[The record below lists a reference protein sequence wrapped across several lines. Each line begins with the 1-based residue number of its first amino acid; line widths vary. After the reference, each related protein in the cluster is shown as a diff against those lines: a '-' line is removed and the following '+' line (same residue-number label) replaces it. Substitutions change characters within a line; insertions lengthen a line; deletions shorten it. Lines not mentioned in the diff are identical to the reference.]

1 MAEQTLNR
9 FERRKL
15 HTQQQLKQA
24 TVELILEKG
33 YDSTTVQDI
42 ADRADLGRGTFYVHF
57 KDKEDIVWT
66 ILQDGLA
73 SLVESIQKFIP
84 GSIEDISGLY
94 HIYVAIFRYAGSNRA
109 FLHVALGKKGN
120 ALLTARIK
128 EYAVELI
135 LNNIRERIAL
145 QVVSKNVPIECLAR
159 FKAGALIEVLLWWLN
174 DGCRYSPEEMAEIF
188 YRIEMHGGPSVGLEV
203 DNNSRESRNK
213 DKEEYS

>member
-24 TVELILEKG
+24 TVELVLEKG

-66 ILQDGLA
+66 ILQD
-73 SLVESIQKFIP
+73 SLDGIVDAIREHIPNSVE
-84 GSIEDISGLY
+84 EVSGLY
-94 HIYVAIFRYAGSNRA
+94 HVYVAIFRYAESNRA

-135 LNNIRERIAL
+135 LSNMRERIAL
-145 QVVSKNVPIECLAR
+145 EVVSKNVPIECLAR
-159 FKAGALIEVLLWWLN
+159 FKAGALIEVILWWLN
-174 DGCRYSPEEMAEIF
+174 DGCRQSPEEMAEIF
-188 YRIEMHGGPSVGLEV
+188 YRIEMHGGPPV
-203 DNNSRESRNK
+203 DK
-213 DKEEYS
+213 